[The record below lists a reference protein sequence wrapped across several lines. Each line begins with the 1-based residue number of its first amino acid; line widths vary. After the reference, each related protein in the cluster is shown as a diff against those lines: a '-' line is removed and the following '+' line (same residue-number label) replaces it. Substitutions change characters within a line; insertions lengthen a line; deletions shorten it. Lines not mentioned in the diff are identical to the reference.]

1 MAHILAVMCS
11 PKKQG
16 FTASLYREALDGMRA
31 EPDVEVEEVFLP
43 SFEFKTCRACY
54 TCIQRPDHTCILDD
68 AFGRDGQ
75 GELHRKLLDTNG
87 IFIANPTYI
96 WGPNALCHLF
106 FERCYPFL
114 WSGALNGIPFAS
126 TSSAM
131 NHGMH
136 RLGNVEICK
145 WAFCYE
151 MRYIGGLPV
160 HSAEFPRKQE
170 GLRDLGLSLARAAL
184 DDERNGRNTF
194 ADDEE
199 RFLYYMDKP
208 WSVLEPYIDNLTDGS
223 FRFEDALMERGLRE
237 EIFQDSEAIQQF
249 SESAAA
255 FRDVMQSY
263 DAGDPEEATRHLA
276 RVTAVWKTATILEWR
291 QRDKGTRGQGDKETG
306 G

>member
-16 FTASLYREALDGMRA
+16 FTASLYREAIEGMRT
-31 EPDVEVEEVFLP
+31 EPDVEIEEVFLP

-54 TCIQRPDHTCILDD
+54 TCIQRSDHTCVLDD

-75 GELHRKLLDTNG
+75 GELYRKILETNG
-87 IFIANPTYI
+87 IFIANPTYM

-114 WSGALNGIPFAS
+114 WSETLNGTPFAS
-126 TSSAM
+126 ASSAM

-136 RLGNVEICK
+136 RLANVEICK

-151 MRYIGGLPV
+151 MRYIRGLPV
-160 HSAEFPRKQE
+160 HSAEFHRKRE
-170 GLRDLGLSLARAAL
+170 DLHDLGRSLARAAL

-194 ADDEE
+194 TDEE

-237 EIFQDSEAIQQF
+237 EIFQDAEAIEQF
-249 SESAAA
+249 RESAAA

-263 DAGDPEEATRHLA
+263 EAGDPTEATRRLA
-276 RVTAVWKTATILEWR
+276 RVTSVWKTATILEWR
-291 QRDKGTRGQGDKETG
+291 HRDREIGRQGDKETRG
-306 G
+306 